1 MQACSTAFRPAA
13 ATVARPARSAAGLPI
28 LAVARPKRA
37 AVPAKAAKKE
47 IQLQS
52 TLAPMVALA
61 AVNPLADFLQG
72 QADYFSTLGLPQW
85 LVQWGHPGNMAVVL
99 FAMGIYGCG
108 YLGWR
113 IRLSEDAGEVA
124 VAQDLHPK
132 LAVGMTIFFALGALG
147 GSMSMLMQGKDLWSS
162 GHFTTGVIGLVLL
175 GLQGMLSAF
184 FEDDPNARG
193 LHAYF
198 GSAILAL
205 FLVHGALG
213 LQLGLSL

>member
-1 MQACSTAFRPAA
+1 MAALTVCSSLRAPAA
-13 ATVARPARSAAGLPI
+13 AARRAAQPVRCLARPSS
-28 LAVARPKRA
+28 
-37 AVPAKAAKKE
+37 AAKKAAAPAKKE
-47 IQLQS
+47 VQLNS
-52 TLAPMVALA
+52 TLAPMAALA
-61 AVNPLADFLQG
+61 AINPLADFLQG
-72 QADYFSTLGLPQW
+72 QADYFSTLNLPGW
-85 LVQWGHPGNMAVVL
+85 LVQWGHPGNMTVVL
-99 FAMGIYGCG
+99 FAMGFYGCG

-113 IRLSEDAGEVA
+113 IRTSDNADEVA

-147 GSMSMLMQGKDLWSS
+147 GSMSMLMQGKDMWSS
-162 GHFTTGVIGLVLL
+162 SHFVTGVIGLVLL

-205 FLVHGALG
+205 FLVHAGLG
-213 LQLGLSL
+213 LQLGLSI